1 MSRRILKGRGP
12 VPGSG
17 VVSSRAI
24 LFGLEVSLASVSVRG
39 SFLWPAGGRIFCFG
53 NPVSL
58 SISAMSDFHER
69 FDISV
74 DIEAERQKFIN
85 RVCNRIFDTWDYL
98 YGKLPPLAL
107 NMVFHAI
114 VSELGIRHDKK
125 FKSIYNCINTD
136 NYLEVLRGIE
146 IIYNKG
152 SDPSMK
158 LIIDRDMNNH
168 IISKSELDLGI
179 RWQNGKF
186 IRTGAKLF
194 DEKIVDDLLKWL
206 GGKGYKT
213 IIEPFEQA
221 RNHLL
226 ESESRPQVLSHV
238 ITKSYEALEALSL
251 ILVGKSNLR
260 GNQEL
265 FVKKVNGDGF
275 HKKILKEYVEYGCL
289 YRHPPKSNGSSRPQ
303 LSIAKAEFFFYFT
316 GTFIR
321 LAMENWE
328 DS

>member
-1 MSRRILKGRGP
+1 
-12 VPGSG
+12 
-17 VVSSRAI
+17 
-24 LFGLEVSLASVSVRG
+24 
-39 SFLWPAGGRIFCFG
+39 
-53 NPVSL
+53 
-58 SISAMSDFHER
+58 MSDFHER
-69 FDISV
+69 FDIPV

-85 RVCNRIFDTWDYL
+85 RVCNRIFDTWDYF
-98 YGKLPPLAL
+98 YSTLPPLAL
-107 NMVFHAI
+107 NMVFQAI
-114 VSELGIRHDKK
+114 VSELGIRHGKK
-125 FKSIYNCINTD
+125 LKSIYNCINTD

-146 IIYNKG
+146 VIYNN
-152 SDPSMK
+152 STYFDMK
-158 LIIDRDMNNH
+158 LIIDKNMKDH
-168 IISKSELDLGI
+168 IIPTSELDLGI

-194 DEKIVDDLLKWL
+194 DEKIVDDVLKWL

-213 IIEPFEQA
+213 VIEPFEQA

-260 GNQEL
+260 GNKEL
-265 FVKKVNGDGF
+265 FVKKINGDDF

-289 YRHPPKSNGSSRPQ
+289 YRHSPKPNGSPRPQ

>member
-1 MSRRILKGRGP
+1 MIIYLTRGIFFYKT
-12 VPGSG
+12 VPS
-17 VVSSRAI
+17 
-24 LFGLEVSLASVSVRG
+24 
-39 SFLWPAGGRIFCFG
+39 PALDIIFQ
-53 NPVSL
+53 
-58 SISAMSDFHER
+58 SIA
-69 FDISV
+69 
-74 DIEAERQKFIN
+74 
-85 RVCNRIFDTWDYL
+85 
-98 YGKLPPLAL
+98 
-107 NMVFHAI
+107 
-114 VSELGIRHDKK
+114 SELGIRHDKK
-125 FKSIYNCINTD
+125 MKSIYNCINEND
-136 NYLEVLRGIE
+136 YFEVLRGIE
-146 IIYNKG
+146 MIYKN
-152 SDPSMK
+152 DPYFNIKSV
-158 LIIDRDMNNH
+158 IDQNMNDH

-179 RWQNGKF
+179 RWEHGKF

-213 IIEPFEQA
+213 VIEPFGQA

-289 YRHPPKSNGSSRPQ
+289 YRHPPKPNGSPCPQ